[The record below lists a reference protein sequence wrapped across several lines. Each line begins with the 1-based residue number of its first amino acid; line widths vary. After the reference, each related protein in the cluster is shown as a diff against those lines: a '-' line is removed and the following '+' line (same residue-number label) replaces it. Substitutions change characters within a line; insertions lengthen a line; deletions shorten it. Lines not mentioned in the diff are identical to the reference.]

1 MSLSDKEVRDVA
13 HLARL
18 AVNDDDVPRYA
29 SELSKILD
37 LVGEL
42 EAAPTDAVAPMA
54 HPLDISQRLRTDEVA
69 ETNQR
74 EAFQALAPAT
84 EAGMYLVPRV
94 IE

>member
-1 MSLSDKEVRDVA
+1 MSLSDKQVRDVA

-18 AVNDDDVPRYA
+18 AVSDDDVPRYV

-37 LVGEL
+37 LVDQL
-42 EAAPTDAVAPMA
+42 EEAPTAGVAPMA
-54 HPLDISQRLRTDEVA
+54 HPLDISQRLRADEVT
-69 ETNQR
+69 ESDRR
-74 EAFQALAPAT
+74 EVFQSIAPAT

>member
-1 MSLSDKEVRDVA
+1 MSLSDKEVQDVA

-18 AVNDDDVPRYA
+18 AVTDDDVPRYA

-42 EAAPTDAVAPMA
+42 DAAATDAVAPMA
-54 HPLDISQRLRTDEVA
+54 HPLDINQRLRADEVT

-74 EAFQALAPAT
+74 DAFQALAPAT